1 MTAHVVH
8 SIGGSEIGSPPL
20 IETLADISRVYARLT
35 PQRRALEFE
44 GRSTTYGEL
53 DARASQV
60 ARALLADGVRPG
72 DRIAHLGKN
81 TDFYVEL
88 LLGAAK
94 AGAVMTPVNWRL
106 APREWLYIINDCDAK
121 MLFVGPE
128 LSGAVEAAAGELQVK
143 QVIGME
149 SPYQGRSYCE
159 WRDAQPAEDPQVS
172 IAKLAAALQL
182 YTSGT
187 TGHPKG
193 AVLSNSNLCGMPQA
207 SSIYEWSRWHANDV
221 SLVAMPCFHIGGTG
235 WAILGLMHGAQ
246 NVVAREFDPAKV
258 LDYIETWRIT
268 KLFLVP
274 AAMQVIVRLPKAR
287 QVDYS
292 QLKYLMYGASPM
304 PLALLRECMDVF
316 GCGFVQLYGMTET
329 TGSVTALGPEDHD
342 PAGNPKMSSAGKA
355 LPGVE
360 IVILDA
366 DGARLPP
373 GKVGEVA
380 VRSLTNMQG
389 YWKLHQATA
398 KTIDTDNWLRT
409 GDAGYLDEQ
418 GYLYIYDRVKDMI
431 ISGGENIYPAE
442 VENAIYGHPDVG
454 EVAVIGIPSERW
466 GEEVKAVVALE
477 PGKQRDPDSIIAWA
491 RERIA
496 SYKVPKTI
504 DFIEA
509 LPRNASGKILRRQ
522 LREPYWKGR
531 ERLVN

>member
-1 MTAHVVH
+1 MTAHAVH

-44 GRSTTYGEL
+44 GRSTTYAEL

-60 ARALLADGVRPG
+60 ARALLVDGVRPG

-94 AGAVMTPVNWRL
+94 VGAVMTPVNWRL
-106 APREWLYIINDCDAK
+106 APPEWLYIINDCDAK
-121 MLFVGPE
+121 ILFVGPE
-128 LSGAVEAAAGELQVK
+128 FIGAVEAAAGELRAG

-149 SPYQGRSYCE
+149 SPYRGRSYLQ
-159 WRDAQPAEDPQVS
+159 WRDAQPAQDPGIS
-172 IAKLAAALQL
+172 IAKSAAALQL

-193 AVLSNSNLCGMPQA
+193 AVLSNSNLLGMHA
-207 SSIYEWSRWHANDV
+207 SVDHPWSLWDANDV
-221 SLVAMPCFHIGGTG
+221 NLVAMPCFHIGGTG
-235 WAILGLMHGAQ
+235 WAIMGLRHGAQ
-246 NVVAREFDPAKV
+246 NVIAREFDPTKV
-258 LDYIETWRIT
+258 LDHIETWRIT

-274 AAMQVIVRLPKAR
+274 VAMQVIVRLPKAR

-292 QLKYLMYGASPM
+292 QLKYLLYGASPM
-304 PLALLRECMDVF
+304 PLALLRECIDVF

-329 TGSVTALGPEDHD
+329 TGSVSALGPEDHD
-342 PAGNPKMSSAGKA
+342 AAGNPRMSSAGKA
-355 LPGVE
+355 LPGIE

-366 DGARLPP
+366 DGTRLPP
-373 GKVGEVA
+373 GKVGEVT
-380 VRSLTNMQG
+380 VRSVTNMQG
-389 YWKLHQATA
+389 YWKLPQATA
-398 KTIDTDNWLRT
+398 KTISADNWLRT
-409 GDAGYLDEQ
+409 GDAGYLDED

-466 GEEVKAVVALE
+466 GEEVKAVVALK
-477 PGKQRDPDSIIAWA
+477 PGKQPDQDSIIAWA

-496 SYKVPKTI
+496 SYKVPKSI

-531 ERLVN
+531 ERQVN

>member
-1 MTAHVVH
+1 MSAEEDH
-8 SIGGSEIGSPPL
+8 SVRGREQGSPPL
-20 IETLADISRVYARLT
+20 IETLADIPRVYARLN
-35 PQRRALEFE
+35 PQHPALEFE
-44 GRSTTYGEL
+44 GRSTTYAEL

-60 ARALLADGVRPG
+60 ARALIADGVRPG

-81 TDFYVEL
+81 TDLYVEL

-106 APREWLYIINDCDAK
+106 APPEWLYMINDSDAK
-121 MLFVGPE
+121 ILFVGPE
-128 LSGAVEAAAGELQVK
+128 FIGAVEAAAAELQVR

-149 SPYQGRSYCE
+149 SPYKGRSYRE
-159 WRDAQPAEDPQVS
+159 WRDAQPSDDPRVPIEKS
-172 IAKLAAALQL
+172 AAALQL

-193 AVLSNSNLCGMPQA
+193 AVLSNSNLCGMPQE
-207 SSIYEWSRWHANDV
+207 SGIYEWSRWHATDV
-221 SLVAMPCFHIGGTG
+221 NLIAMPCFHIGGTG
-235 WAILGLMHGAQ
+235 WAILGLINGAQ
-246 NVVAREFDPAKV
+246 NIVAREFDPTKV

-274 AAMQVIVRLPKAR
+274 VAMQVIVRLPKAR

-292 QLKYLMYGASPM
+292 QLKYIMYGASPM

-329 TGSVTALGPEDHD
+329 TGSVTALAPEDHD
-342 PAGNPKMSSAGKA
+342 VAGNPRMSSAGKA

-366 DGARLPP
+366 DGTRLPP
-373 GKVGEVA
+373 GKVGEVV
-380 VRSLTNMQG
+380 VRSPANMQG
-389 YWKLHQATA
+389 YWKLPQATA
-398 KTIDTDNWLRT
+398 KTIGEDNWLRT

-418 GYLYIYDRVKDMI
+418 GYLYIHDRVKDMI

-454 EVAVIGIPSERW
+454 EVAVIGIPSESW
-466 GEEVKAVVALE
+466 GEEVKAFVALK
-477 PGKQRDPDSIIAWA
+477 PGKQPDQDSIIAWA

-496 SYKVPKTI
+496 SYKVPKSI

-531 ERLVN
+531 ERQVN